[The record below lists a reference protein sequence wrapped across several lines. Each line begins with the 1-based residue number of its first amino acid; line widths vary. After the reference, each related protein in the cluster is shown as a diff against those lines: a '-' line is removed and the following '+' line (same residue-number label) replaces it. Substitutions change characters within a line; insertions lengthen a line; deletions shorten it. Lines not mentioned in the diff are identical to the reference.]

1 VAPAGLRTDVPVK
14 RVHIYISGIV
24 QGVSFRYYTLQEAM
38 RSGATGWVRNL
49 PDGRVEAVIEGDDAV
64 IDRMLA
70 WCGEGPRGGHV
81 DHVEVLPE
89 TPTGEF
95 QGFRIR

>member
-1 VAPAGLRTDVPVK
+1 MPEK
-14 RVHIYISGIV
+14 RVHILVTGIV

-38 RSGATGWVRNL
+38 RCGVVGWVRNL
-49 PDGRVEAVIEGDDAV
+49 PDGRVEAVIEGDEPAV
-64 IDRMLA
+64 DRMLA
-70 WCGEGPRGGHV
+70 WCRDGPRSARV
-81 DHVEVLPE
+81 DQLEILPE